1 MSERRPGPKRGP
13 REQKDRPETTG
24 FRITCSMC
32 GREDTVPFE
41 PTRGTAVL
49 CRACFDV
56 KRRRRDRNREMLKK
70 IVGKHVITC
79 ENCGVEAEVNYK
91 RYSQPV
97 KLCDDCFRKLK
108 GEPDDSRRPKR
119 LQVMTRITCCKCG
132 KSDFV
137 DFVPE
142 DDSKVLCRSC
152 YRMES
157 ES

>member
-1 MSERRPGPKRGP
+1 MRDRNTRPDADRTDKRQD
-13 REQKDRPETTG
+13 ESTG

-49 CRACFDV
+49 CRACYDV
-56 KRRRRDRNREMLKK
+56 KRKRRVRNREMMKK
-70 IVGKHVITC
+70 IVGRHVITC
-79 ENCGVEAEVNYK
+79 EHCGAEAEVNYK
-91 RYSQPV
+91 RFSQPV
-97 KLCDDCFRKLK
+97 KLCDNCYRKLK
-108 GEPDDSRRPKR
+108 GDPGDGGRRKR
-119 LQVMTRITCCKCG
+119 LQVMTRITCCRCG

-142 DDSKVLCRSC
+142 DDTKVLCKSC

-157 ES
+157 ED